1 MGLPNTGAVR
11 EYLRGFPGAEK
22 AAWVDALGTA
32 SSRAV
37 LALREGQ
44 PVQGARV
51 FVEFDAERARTESA
65 ATIERVLAMLL
76 DTQRGLNR
84 VQDVE
89 LVSA

>member
-22 AAWVDALGTA
+22 AAWVDALGIA

-37 LALREGQ
+37 LALREGE

-51 FVEFDAERARTESA
+51 FVEFDAERARTEST

-89 LVSA
+89 LVTA